1 LHLQIHASRKEAA
14 DTSRK
19 QIFIFHALWVLYLL
33 SAIVIA
39 LDIVGFVILEFVSD
53 NERLLFLTW
62 QIGDITMTYDL
73 AIAQI
78 IVFGFCDFIAQSILV
93 RTIIHLIYSSNF
105 SKIHHCWI
113 VWGCNIHV
121 VIVPAILAFAYLGL

>member
-1 LHLQIHASRKEAA
+1 MHLQIHASRKEAA

-19 QIFIFHALWVLYLL
+19 QNFIFHALWVLYLL

-93 RTIIHLIYSSNF
+93 RKLSI
-105 SKIHHCWI
+105 
-113 VWGCNIHV
+113 
-121 VIVPAILAFAYLGL
+121 